1 MMPSKQRK
9 HALLDS
15 LNRCHVDVQPQGRH
29 PGNGEEASMGGM
41 AVWGAGA
48 IGGTVGAWM
57 ARAGLDVVL
66 VDREAAHARE
76 IQT

>member
-1 MMPSKQRK
+1 
-9 HALLDS
+9 
-15 LNRCHVDVQPQGRH
+15 
-29 PGNGEEASMGGM
+29 MGGM